1 MTSNG
6 ARVLGMQ
13 DRVGTVATGKQAD
26 LVVLRGDPT
35 RIPRD
40 IRTVRTVFR
49 AGIGHDADKLT
60 AAVKGMIGIR

>member
-1 MTSNG
+1 
-6 ARVLGMQ
+6 MQ

-35 RIPRD
+35 RTPRD
-40 IRTVRTVFR
+40 IRNVRTVFR
-49 AGIGHDADKLT
+49 AGIGYDADKLT